1 MNKAKRKGGF
11 LIIAIILAV
20 LAIPFGILLYSSYFA
35 WDSQFEGNNY
45 KVAFEKD
52 SKLYEL
58 GISGNSFAFD
68 KGTSNDQL
76 YLNSPYYLAEL
87 IALSY
92 DDDKIE
98 KTVNP
103 FFAGTLSSQNQKK
116 YFDQQTKYSTPKESY
131 QSYIFY
137 DQNRQQIFEYE
148 ATTENEYIV
157 KIRPTFPMFSKRKY
171 NIGAK
176 QSYLNVTK
184 LLKEKL
190 NKSLKIRTDETN
202 KLLIL
207 SFEK

>member
-1 MNKAKRKGGF
+1 MNKAKAKGRF
-11 LIIAIILAV
+11 LIITIILAI

-58 GISGNSFAFD
+58 GINGNSFAFD
-68 KGTSNDQL
+68 KGTNDDQL
-76 YLNSPYYLAEL
+76 YLNSPYYLAEI

-92 DDDKIE
+92 GDYENGQTD
-98 KTVNP
+98 NQ
-103 FFAGTLSSQNQKK
+103 FFAGKISSQHQKK
-116 YFDQQTKYSTPKESY
+116 YFDQQTKYSTLKDSY

-137 DQNRQQIFEYE
+137 DQNHQPIFEYE
-148 ATTENEYIV
+148 ATTENEYIA

-171 NIGAK
+171 SFGAK
-176 QSYLNVTK
+176 QSYINVTK

-190 NKSLKIRTDETN
+190 NKSLKMRTDETN
-202 KLLIL
+202 KLLML
-207 SFEK
+207 SFEE